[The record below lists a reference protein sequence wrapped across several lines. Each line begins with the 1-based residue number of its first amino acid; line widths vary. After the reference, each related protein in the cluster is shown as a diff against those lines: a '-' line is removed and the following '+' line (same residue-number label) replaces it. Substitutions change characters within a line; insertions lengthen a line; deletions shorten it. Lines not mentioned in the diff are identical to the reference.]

1 MSELDDLTYRYDEL
15 SDVAKRRA
23 IEKLHARFE
32 PDYNW
37 WDYVYESVSEFGSHL
52 GSLAVRGFDTH
63 GRWIAWDGHFRF
75 TDEALE
81 FMAQNYGG
89 EQAQEIIAYMQET
102 LALYRLGKQ
111 ALELEDQG
119 LWADYGMDRRNQGTT
134 LDYSVLHYTEDNKL
148 SDELYIRLV
157 KIKDDLSDMFLKW
170 LGDEYDYLTSDECVL
185 EMAECYDVKFD
196 EDGYIVDD

>member
-1 MSELDDLTYRYDEL
+1 MSELDNLTYKYDEL

-32 PDYNW
+32 PDHGW
-37 WDYVYESVSEFGSHL
+37 WDSVYESASEFGSHL

-63 GRWIAWDGHFRF
+63 GRWIAWGGHFRF

-89 EQAQEIIAYMQET
+89 EQAQEIITYMQET
-102 LALYRLGKQ
+102 LALYRLSKQ
-111 ALELEDQG
+111 TLGLEDHG
-119 LWADYGMDRRNQGTT
+119 LWVDYGMSRGQGTT
-134 LDYSVLHYTEDNKL
+134 LDDSVLGYTEDNPL

-157 KIKDDLSDMFLKW
+157 KIKEDLSDMFLKW
-170 LGDEYDYLTSDECVL
+170 LGDEYDYLTSDEYVL
-185 EMAECYDVKFD
+185 EMAECNDVKFD
-196 EDGYIVDD
+196 EDGFIVDD

>member
-1 MSELDDLTYRYDEL
+1 MSELDNLTYKYDEL

-37 WDYVYESVSEFGSHL
+37 WDCVYCSIGEFGSHL
-52 GSLAVRGFDTH
+52 GSLDARGFDTH

-81 FMAQNYGG
+81 QMAHNYGG
-89 EQAQEIIAYMQET
+89 KQEQEIIAYMQET
-102 LALYRLGKQ
+102 LALYRLSKQ
-111 ALELEDQG
+111 TLGLEDHG
-119 LWADYGMDRRNQGTT
+119 LWVDYGMSRRQGTT
-134 LDYSVLHYTEDNKL
+134 LDDSVLGYAEDNPL

-157 KIKDDLSDMFLKW
+157 KIKDDLSDLFLKW
-170 LGDEYDYLTSDECVL
+170 LGDEYDYLTSDEYVL

-196 EDGYIVDD
+196 EDGFIVDD

>member
-1 MSELDDLTYRYDEL
+1 MSELDNLTYRYEEL

-37 WDYVYESVSEFGSHL
+37 WDSVYESASEFGSHL
-52 GSLAVRGFDTH
+52 GSLAVRGFDSQ
-63 GRWIAWDGHFRF
+63 GRWVAWDGHFRF

-81 FMAQNYGG
+81 QMAHNYGG
-89 EQAQEIIAYMQET
+89 DQAQEIIAYMQET
-102 LALYRLGKQ
+102 LALYRLSKQ
-111 ALELEDQG
+111 TLGLEDHG
-119 LWADYGMDRRNQGTT
+119 LWVDYGMSRRQGTT
-134 LDYSVLHYTEDNKL
+134 LDDSVLGYTEDNPL

-170 LGDEYDYLTSDECVL
+170 LGDEYDYLTSDEYML

-196 EDGYIVDD
+196 EDGFIVDD